1 MVYLKP
7 LQRCEIIKMN
17 FTSDLVEERNKS
29 FFKHLDVDELKKR
42 REESMVELRKKKR
55 FDAIVKRSRIS
66 ADTQNLFN
74 LESSDIEPILLR
86 AEPQLGNSSLKS
98 QQKLELLI
106 NLLVFCNDSL
116 ILKPAIV
123 LLCKLS
129 SLGNKKLLGII
140 SRFDLF
146 QKLSVLIKS
155 EDPVTKF
162 NISWIITNLTA
173 DSTDNSLKLASL
185 GIIESLAEIAKQE
198 DKIEHEQQALWS
210 LSNIAEESA
219 ELRDRVYATKITD
232 HITRKLFT
240 SQRMDLSILDTMVWL
255 LSNIF
260 KYKPIPGGMCLIRD
274 FMKLLGN
281 LLPLSHEEILS
292 DTLRGL
298 ANITKQGE
306 YLQEVFN
313 TGFVPRIIN
322 LLQHDS
328 IKVISNTLDVLC
340 NLSAGDDV
348 YTKLLLDSKIAESLI
363 PLMTS
368 EKQYIK
374 RNSLFVLS
382 NIVSCPSIAQ
392 IVTLHPVFKL
402 AMNNLIESDR
412 EIRIEALYVLA
423 NATKHTMNPLSF
435 VDQDVFRKLLELLN
449 YSDPEGI
456 NLVLIVFMGI
466 FRCARENNAMDVIM
480 KFEELG
486 GIEQL
491 RRLEAHPNVDIY
503 NKVVEINNELF
514 GLDVPQTSMGGG
526 FLPK

>member
-1 MVYLKP
+1 
-7 LQRCEIIKMN
+7 MN

-55 FDAIVKRSRIS
+55 FEAIVKRSRIS

-86 AEPQLGNSSLKS
+86 AEPQLGNPNLKS

-106 NLLVFCNDSL
+106 NLVVFCNDSL

-129 SLGNKKLLGII
+129 SLDNKKLLEII

-146 QKLSVLIKS
+146 QKLSVLLKS

-173 DSTDNSLKLASL
+173 ASTDNSIKLASL

-219 ELRDRVYATKITD
+219 ELRDRVYATNITS

-240 SQRMDLSILDTMVWL
+240 SQRMDLNILDTMVWL

-260 KYKPIPGGMCLIRD
+260 KYKPIPGGMGLIRD

-281 LLPLSHEEILS
+281 LLPLSHEEILN

-298 ANITKQGE
+298 SNITKQGE

-328 IKVISNTLDVLC
+328 IKVISSSLDVIC

-348 YTKLLLDSKIAESLI
+348 YSKLLLDSKIAENLI
-363 PLMTS
+363 PFMTS
-368 EKQYIK
+368 EKPYIK
-374 RNSLFVLS
+374 RHSLFILS
-382 NIVSCPSIAQ
+382 NIVSCTSAIQ
-392 IVTLHPVFKL
+392 TVTSHPIFKL

-423 NATKHTMNPLSF
+423 NATKYTMNPLIF
-435 VDQDVFRKLLELLN
+435 IDQDVFCKLLELLN

-456 NLVLIVFMGI
+456 HLVLCVLMRI
-466 FRCARENNAMDVIM
+466 FKCARENNAMDVVM

-486 GIEQL
+486 GVEQL

-503 NKVVEINNELF
+503 NKILEINGELY
-514 GLDVPQTSMGGG
+514 GLDVPQNSLTGG